1 MNSIYVK
8 SLRAGNRFSKPVYV
22 DETNILVQENIPI
35 KQKDID
41 RLTRWGIKS
50 VQTEGLLLSEKEIA
64 QAGEAGGLVNSS
76 SDNVS
81 FVNYMDSP
89 VQQEILK
96 VYKHLLEQLQRIHE
110 DVRDQKPVEN
120 TSVNKILDSLLDLLA
135 KHRDDLIQLV
145 FFGIPGESD
154 MAQNSLNTAILAHI
168 VGSGMNMYP
177 HKLNQLVISA
187 LLHDLGMVR
196 VPAAI
201 LAKKGKL
208 EEEDLSKVRAHTA
221 HSYRIITRELGY
233 PEDIGLAALHHHER
247 WDGEGYPK
255 KYVGKQI
262 NLYARIVA
270 VLDAFVA
277 MISDRPYRDS
287 MIGYTA
293 MRSILSDNGRRFDPE
308 ILRIFIR
315 CMGIYPLGSIVL
327 LSTSCIGRVIEN
339 NADAP
344 LRPKV
349 KLMIDK
355 NGAMLDNNKAEIIDL
370 NNEKKIFIAKAVDP
384 KGLLKQ
390 TARE

>member
-1 MNSIYVK
+1 MNNIDVK
-8 SLRAGNRFSKPVYV
+8 TLKAGDRFSKPVFI
-22 DETNILVQENIPI
+22 DETNIFAPQNVPL

-41 RLTRWGIKS
+41 RLLRWGIKA
-50 VQTEGLLLSEKEIA
+50 VQCEGALMSEKDIA
-64 QAGEAGGLVNSS
+64 ATVVAAEKTAPDS
-76 SDNVS
+76 VS

-96 VYKHLLEQLQRIHE
+96 TYKKLLEQMRGIQDEIRE
-110 DVRDQKPVEN
+110 QKPVEN
-120 TSVNKILDSLLDLLA
+120 SAVNKIVDNLQNLLA
-135 KHRDDLIQLV
+135 KHRNDLIQLV
-145 FFGIPGESD
+145 FFGLPGESD
-154 MAQNSLNTAILAHI
+154 SAQNSLNTAILANI
-168 VGSGMNMYP
+168 TGSGMDMIA
-177 HKLNQLVISA
+177 HKLTQLVTGA
-187 LLHDLGMVR
+187 LLHDVGMVR
-196 VPAAI
+196 VPADI
-201 LAKKGKL
+201 LAKTGKL
-208 EEEDLSKVRAHTA
+208 EGEDLAKMRAHTL

-233 PEDIGLAALHHHER
+233 PEDIGLTALQHHER

-255 KYVGKQI
+255 KLSGKQI
-262 NLYARIVA
+262 NLFARIVA
-270 VLDAFVA
+270 VVDAFEA

-339 NADAP
+339 NPDAP

-355 NGAMLDNNKAEIIDL
+355 DGAMLDNDKGGVIDL
-370 NNEKKIFIAKAVDP
+370 NTEKKVFIAKAVDP

-390 TARE
+390 PE

>member
-22 DETNILVQENIPI
+22 DETNILVQENMPI

-41 RLTRWGIKS
+41 RLVRWGIKS
-50 VQTEGLLLSEKEIA
+50 VQTEGNLLSEKEIA
-64 QAGEAGGLVNSS
+64 RADAAQKPADSS
-76 SDNVS
+76 EGVS

-89 VQQEILK
+89 LQQGILK
-96 VYKHLLEQLQRIHE
+96 AYKQLLEQLRRIHE
-110 DVRDQKPVEN
+110 DIKETKPVEN
-120 TSVNKILDSLLDLLA
+120 SVVNKILEGLLELLA

-177 HKLNQLVISA
+177 HKLNQLIIGA
-187 LLHDLGMVR
+187 LLHDVGMVR
-196 VPAAI
+196 VPADI

-208 EEEDLSKVRAHTA
+208 EEEDMTKMRAHTL

-233 PEDIGLAALHHHER
+233 PEDIGLTALHHHER

-339 NADAP
+339 NPDAP

-355 NGAMLDNNKAEIIDL
+355 TGAMLDNDKAEIIDL
-370 NNEKKIFIAKAVDP
+370 NSEKKVFIAKAVDP

-390 TARE
+390 TAQE

>member
-22 DETNILVQENIPI
+22 DETNIFVQENIPL

-41 RLTRWGIKS
+41 RLLRWGIKT
-50 VQTEGLLLSEKEIA
+50 VQTEGDFLSDKDIAKSAAAEKTA
-64 QAGEAGGLVNSS
+64 SS
-76 SDNVS
+76 SDGLS

-89 VQQEILK
+89 LQQEILK
-96 VYKHLLEQLQRIHE
+96 VYTHLLEQLRGIQDDIKSH
-110 DVRDQKPVEN
+110 KPVEN
-120 TSVNKILDSLLDLLA
+120 STVNKILDGLLELIA

-145 FFGIPGESD
+145 FFGLPGESD
-154 MAQNSLNTAILAHI
+154 TAQNSLNTAILAHI
-168 VGSGMNMYP
+168 VGSGMNMFP
-177 HKLNQLVISA
+177 HKLNQLVIGA
-187 LLHDLGMVR
+187 LLHDVGMVR
-196 VPAAI
+196 VPAEI
-201 LAKKGKL
+201 LKKTGKL
-208 EEEDLSKVRAHTA
+208 EESELATMRAHTVN
-221 HSYRIITRELGY
+221 SYKIITKELGY
-233 PEDIGLAALHHHER
+233 PEDIGLTALQHHER

-255 KYVGKQI
+255 NLSGKQI

-339 NADAP
+339 NPDAP

-355 NGAMLDNNKAEIIDL
+355 NGDMLDNDKSEVIDL
-370 NNEKKIFIAKAVDP
+370 NSEKKIFIAKAVDP

-390 TARE
+390 S